1 MHRRTIAA
9 IGIVPLLLFAT
20 ACGNP
25 TNTPNTAAPKTETQ
39 TETEKKPAPEPKKET
54 PTEEKPEEQTPTAPE
69 PATDPTSGEWTE
81 P

>member
-39 TETEKKPAPEPKKET
+39 TETETEKKPAPEPKKET
-54 PTEEKPEEQTPTAPE
+54 PPRNPQSRWNQPQTRP
-69 PATDPTSGEWTE
+69 
-81 P
+81 

>member
-54 PTEEKPEEQTPTAPE
+54 PTEEKPKEQTPTAPE